1 MSIEIIT
8 DILIVIG
15 TIFLIT
21 KGAMWLVDS
30 AVTIAHKV
38 GISELV
44 IGLTIVGF
52 GTSAPEFAVTIISAI
67 NGQSDIS
74 VGNIVGSNIFNLGFI
89 LGGTAIIKSLSTSKK
104 IVYRDGGVL
113 LFGTVMLIVFL
124 WDLVLSKF
132 EGVVLFSFLIVYM
145 GALLFKKE
153 IKKEDES
160 VSTYKWYSPFI
171 LLFRLVLVVGSS
183 HVLVD
188 SASSLARIMGVSDW
202 IIGVTIVAAGTSAP
216 ELATSIVAA
225 LRGKYGISV
234 GNLIGSDIFNMFGVL
249 GVASMIQNLQVDIS
263 ARIDLILLFCMVI
276 LALIFMRTGW
286 KITRVEGILL
296 VLIGLSRWIYSFMF

>member
-1 MSIEIIT
+1 MEIIF
-8 DILIVIG
+8 DVLIVIA
-15 TIFLIT
+15 TILLIT

-30 AVTIAHKV
+30 AVAIAHKI

-124 WDLVLSKF
+124 WDLVLSTF
-132 EGVVLFSFLIVYM
+132 EGVLLFSFLIVYI

-153 IKKEDES
+153 IKEEDDS

-171 LLFRLVLVVGSS
+171 LLFSLVLVVGSS
-183 HVLVD
+183 HFLVD
-188 SASSLARIMGVSDW
+188 SASALARIMGVSDW

-225 LRGKYGISV
+225 LRGKYGISI

-249 GVASMIQNLQVDIS
+249 GVASMIQNLEVDLS
-263 ARIDLILLFCMVI
+263 ARIDLVLLFFMVI
-276 LALIFMRTGW
+276 LALVFMRTGW
-286 KITRVEGILL
+286 KITRLEGILL